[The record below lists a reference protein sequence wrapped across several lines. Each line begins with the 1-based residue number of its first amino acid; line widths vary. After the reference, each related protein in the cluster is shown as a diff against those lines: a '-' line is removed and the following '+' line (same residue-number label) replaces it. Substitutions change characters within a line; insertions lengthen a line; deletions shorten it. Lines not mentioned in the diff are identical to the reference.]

1 MTKTKRTRKTKTLR
15 NLAWTAA
22 LLLILALLLAFD
34 AINGDPLSQRWAI
47 HRAIHYAEK
56 LYPGQTFH
64 WDERTAVDGQFFNY
78 MVYVQSDQS
87 GDTNFAVQTRFWLLT
102 DDEIRGMEFEP
113 DHVFYVENR
122 WHTAYRMGAEASQ
135 QAAAYLTAQAP
146 ELHFASAYGAQGN
159 IAEID
164 LCYTEQDGMAPARYV
179 DDLPLDAAFDK
190 TLLQKVPSRLCAQIL
205 WDSKPTEADM
215 QQVLHTL
222 KAVLEANDLPIT
234 YYDIALV
241 PAADY
246 ADHSAFLADVLE
258 SGLTPANEIA

>member
-1 MTKTKRTRKTKTLR
+1 MTNTKKTRKTKTLR

-34 AINGDPLSQRWAI
+34 AINGDPLSQLWAV
-47 HRAIHYAEK
+47 HRAIRYAEK

-87 GDTNFAVQTRFWLLT
+87 GDTNFAVQTQFWLLT
-102 DDEIRGMEFEP
+102 TDEGIQTEP
-113 DHVFYVENR
+113 THTFYVDHR

-135 QAAAYLTAQAP
+135 QAAAYLTARAP
-146 ELHFASAYGAQGN
+146 ELHFASAYGAKGN
-159 IAEID
+159 TVEID

-190 TLLQKVPSRLCAQIL
+190 ALLQKVPSRLCAQVF
-205 WDSKPTEADM
+205 WDSKPTDAAM
-215 QQVLHTL
+215 QQVLHTI
-222 KAVLEANDLPIT
+222 KQVMESNDMPIT
-234 YYDIALV
+234 YYDITLV
-241 PAADY
+241 PNADY

>member
-1 MTKTKRTRKTKTLR
+1 MTKTNRTRKTKTLR

-34 AINGDPLSQRWAI
+34 ALNGDPLSQRWAI
-47 HRAIHYAEK
+47 HRAIRYAEK

-102 DDEIRGMEFEP
+102 TDEGIQTEP
-113 DHVFYVENR
+113 THTFYVDHR
-122 WHTAYRMGAEASQ
+122 WNTVRRLEAEAARQ
-135 QAAAYLTAQAP
+135 TAACLTAQAP

-190 TLLQKVPSRLCAQIL
+190 ALLQKVPSRLCAQVF
-205 WDSKPTEADM
+205 WDSKPTDAAM
-215 QQVLHTL
+215 QQVLHTI
-222 KAVLEANDLPIT
+222 KQVMESNDMPIT
-234 YYDIALV
+234 YYDITLV
-241 PAADY
+241 PNADY

>member
-1 MTKTKRTRKTKTLR
+1 MTKTKRTRKTKTMR

-34 AINGDPLSQRWAI
+34 ALNGDPLSQRWAV
-47 HRAIHYAEK
+47 HRAIRYAEK

-64 WDERTAVDGQFFNY
+64 WDERTAADGQFLNY

-87 GDTNFAVQTRFWLLT
+87 RDTNFAVQTRFWLLT

-113 DHVFYVENR
+113 THTFYVDHR
-122 WHTAYRMGAEASQ
+122 WNTCYRLGNEAAQ
-135 QAAAYLTAQAP
+135 QAAAYLTVQAP
-146 ELHFASAYGAQGN
+146 ELNFASVYGAKGN
-159 IAEID
+159 TVEID
-164 LCYTEQDGMAPARYV
+164 LCYTEQDGMTPANYV

-190 TLLQKVPSRLCAQIL
+190 ALLQKVPSRLCAQVF
-205 WDSKPTEADM
+205 WDSKPTDAAM
-215 QQVLHTL
+215 QQVLHTI
-222 KAVLEANDLPIT
+222 KQVMESNDMPIT
-234 YYDIALV
+234 YYDITLV
-241 PAADY
+241 PNADY

>member
-22 LLLILALLLAFD
+22 MLLILALLLAFD

-241 PAADY
+241 PNADY

-258 SGLTPANEIA
+258 SSLTPANEIA